1 MAVNDGVCDYD
12 LCCDGS
18 DEWAGV
24 GGIKCE
30 NKCKEIGKEWRKNDE
45 QRQRSLGQAAKR
57 RKELIADA
65 TRLRAQVEARIQ
77 TLQTEAEGSSVK
89 VKELEV
95 ALAEIEKR
103 ERGKVLKG
111 GGKSSRIAVL
121 AGLAKDRI
129 EELRTSLHELRQ
141 QRNTAIERVQELEAL
156 FTTFKEEYNPNFND
170 EGVKRAVRSWEEY
183 AARDK
188 PSMSNEAD
196 DRDLEEIAK
205 PDDDSGAI
213 RWSEWEEPDETDVE
227 VCKFSLASDPAHNL

>member
-1 MAVNDGVCDYD
+1 MAVNDGVCDYE

-30 NKCKEIGKEWRKNDE
+30 NRCKEIGKEWRKNDE

-57 RKELIADA
+57 RKELISDA
-65 TRLRAQVEARIQ
+65 KRLRKEVEARIQ
-77 TLQTEAEGSSVK
+77 TLQTVAEGSAVK

-95 ALAEIEKR
+95 ALAETEKQ
-103 ERGKVLKG
+103 ERGRVLKSP
-111 GGKSSRIAVL
+111 GKGSKIAVL

-129 EELRTSLHELRQ
+129 EELRKSLVDVRQ
-141 QRNTAIERVQELEAL
+141 QRDDATERVTELEAL
-156 FTTFKEEYNPNFND
+156 LTTFKEEYNPNFND
-170 EGVKRAVRSWEEY
+170 EGVKRAVRGWEEY
-183 AARDK
+183 AAREK
-188 PSMSNEAD
+188 PSLGHEED

-205 PDDDSGAI
+205 PDEDSGAI

-227 VCKFSLASDPAHNL
+227 VCKCSR